1 MRVIA
6 HLSPGP
12 KWIAGKTL
20 YEQGEP
26 IEAHRISMRR
36 RYDEGSLLLGGP
48 YEGLGAGIAV
58 LDVEDMRHATSLMD
72 DDPGV
77 ATGVLSYEIRQLMP
91 IFDAFERIRN

>member
-12 KWIAGKTL
+12 NWIAGKTL

-26 IEAHRISMRR
+26 IQAHRISMRR

-48 YEGLGAGIAV
+48 YEGHDAGIAV
-58 LDVEDMRHATSLMD
+58 LDVEEMRDATSLMD
-72 DDPGV
+72 EDPGV
-77 ATGVLSYEIRQLMP
+77 AAGMFSYELRQLVP
-91 IFDAFERIRN
+91 IFDAFEGIRT